1 MSAVSFGEDEI
12 NWCGNQKPNRQQKKQ
27 KKKRKK
33 KAKKKR
39 LLLPEDLLT
48 TRFITLLQTV
58 LKSFVLMVTGL

>member
-1 MSAVSFGEDEI
+1 MQLTGVVIRSLIA
-12 NWCGNQKPNRQQKKQ
+12 NRKS
-27 KKKRKK
+27 KKKKK
-33 KAKKKR
+33 EKSKKKR